1 MRFDTT
7 EIDSLPTT
15 QEVDY
20 KAAPTKW
27 ETFQAYKKN
36 TLASGILESESNYA
50 QDAMV
55 ENVDMLIKND
65 PANEDIYNILKAQS
79 KANLKFLESQYQ
91 DGTLTKYRPSNDQ
104 TAQAYTLYKQNAGKF
119 NVPDTEET
127 FEIAKAKA
135 KKDYDESL
143 EVMERSDHFF
153 TGMAGAM
160 WGQLHS
166 PTQLAL
172 LPAGGSAKT
181 VVGGIAKTAATLA
194 AREIAYAAPYEA
206 VAAAQEY
213 DYKNDLDIRFT
224 IKDAATNATIG
235 TLAPGLLRG
244 GGSAAFD
251 LTAKGIKNLK
261 AVDPEL
267 GADYE
272 NLVSK
277 KITDTDEEHLFNMQQ
292 HEYGQKVNTDNPTP
306 EMEKIIKSGPQREF
320 EDVPD
325 VELPTGKKYEAES
338 LHMGEDVEGNPIL
351 KSYKEMDDELVQ
363 EEKWIKQI
371 EDCLLKG

>member
-1 MRFDTT
+1 MRFETT

-20 KAAPTKW
+20 KAPPTRW

-36 TLASGILESESNYA
+36 TLAAGILESESNYA
-50 QDAMV
+50 QDEMIN
-55 ENVDMLIKND
+55 NVDMMIKND
-65 PANEDIYNILKAQS
+65 PDNERYYSVLKSMS
-79 KANLKFLESQYQ
+79 KPTLKVMEMQYQ
-91 DGTLTKYRPSNDQ
+91 NGTMQKYGGRDQ
-104 TAQAYTLYKQNAGKF
+104 RNQAYMLYKQNAGKF
-119 NVPDTEET
+119 NVPDIEDT
-127 FEIAKAKA
+127 FEIAKGKA
-135 KKDYDESL
+135 KKDYEESMD
-143 EVMERSDHFF
+143 VMNRSDYW
-153 TGMAGAM
+153 GAGLAGAM

-172 LPAGGSAKT
+172 IPAGGSAKT
-181 VVGGIAKTAATLA
+181 VAGGILKTSMTLA
-194 AREIAYAAPYEA
+194 ARETAYAVPYEA
-206 VAAAQEY
+206 MAAAQEY

-224 IKDAATNATIG
+224 IKDAATNMAIG
-235 TLAPGLLRG
+235 SLAPGAIRG
-244 GGSAAFD
+244 IGNAAFD

-277 KITDTDEEHLFNMQQ
+277 KITNSDEEHLFNMEQ
-292 HEYGQKVNTDNPTP
+292 HEYGQKLNTDNPTP
-306 EMEKIIKSGPQREF
+306 EMEAIMKSGPQREF
-320 EDVPD
+320 DDTLD
-325 VELPTGKKYEAES
+325 VELPTGKKYEAQN
-338 LHMGEDVEGNPIL
+338 LHMGEDAEGKPIL